1 MKGHE
6 ALSTVSNT
14 PQKCSQRGRRAVER
28 WKRWREMYQKQ
39 TQGTKEKGGF
49 KVSDHV
55 QEKLLNQVGCVPP
68 NKAGNTVFKTRSHQ
82 ASCGGACF

>member
-1 MKGHE
+1 
-6 ALSTVSNT
+6 
-14 PQKCSQRGRRAVER
+14 
-28 WKRWREMYQKQ
+28 MYQKQ